1 MKAMRAAEAF
11 DVESREGKWGGGY
24 CTTFPDYK
32 QPFILANFNG
42 TAADLDVI
50 THEFGHALA
59 SHFVFNGGEREIS
72 ICGMETAECHSM
84 SMEFFCEKFMDK
96 FFDKPVDY
104 KKSHLLS
111 CLTFIPYGVIVD
123 EFQHIVYEN
132 PDMTPNER
140 NEAYK
145 SLEAKYRPYMVT
157 DGIPYLE
164 KGTRWQYQM
173 HIYESPFYYIDYC
186 LAQSNA
192 LQFLFKS
199 LENYQE
205 AFDAYFKFTSYGGTK
220 YFTDMLEEVGINSPF
235 KAGALKEVAVKAER
249 LLEELS
255 K

>member
-1 MKAMRAAEAF
+1 
-11 DVESREGKWGGGY
+11 
-24 CTTFPDYK
+24 
-32 QPFILANFNG
+32 
-42 TAADLDVI
+42 
-50 THEFGHALA
+50 
-59 SHFVFNGGEREIS
+59 
-72 ICGMETAECHSM
+72 M
-84 SMEFFCEKFMDK
+84 SMECLCWKFMDK
-96 FFDKPVDY
+96 FFGDRTKDY
-104 KKSHLLS
+104 KFKHLFDNIS
-111 CLTFIPYGVIVD
+111 FLTYGIIVD
-123 EFQHIVYEN
+123 AFQHIVYEN
-132 PDMTPNER
+132 PDLTPAER
-140 NEAYK
+140 NAEWK
-145 SLEAKYRPYMVT
+145 KLEQTFRPYMNA
-157 DGIPYLE
+157 DGMTYFE